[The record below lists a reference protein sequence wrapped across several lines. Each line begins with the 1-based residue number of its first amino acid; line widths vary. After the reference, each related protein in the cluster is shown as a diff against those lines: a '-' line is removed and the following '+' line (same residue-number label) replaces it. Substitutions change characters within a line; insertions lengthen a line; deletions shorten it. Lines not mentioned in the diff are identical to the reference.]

1 VAINLKRVLIL
12 VLVILVLNFNN
23 SWSIPTIYTSN
34 KLVESIVSKIIGNSY
49 RIELLTEFNINNGKN
64 IINLDSTQIDV
75 DGLLIYINDN
85 YDVIESSKSKINKIC
100 LMSLLNPEKL
110 IYSNTMEGRLIKK
123 DSLTN
128 ANTKK
133 DIPNKPKNEII
144 IKDTKQFNSEIFF
157 DSNLLILLNDTLCK
171 ELAFRLDST
180 ELGKFTTN
188 SSIQNKRI
196 NILGKELNQRL
207 KLNSEVSGFKNQ
219 ITINNSLIYLL
230 KKSNLKF
237 KNYEMKIDKN
247 VPDLEGVKQLFR
259 QYLLK
264 NKIDKVI
271 YNKENLDYHLII
283 EQVCIDLKISYSAID
298 YNYKKEQNNRTLN
311 LPSYLLELVGRL

>member
-1 VAINLKRVLIL
+1 MKRVLIL
-12 VLVILVLNFNN
+12 VFVILVLNFNN

-34 KLVESIVSKIIGNSY
+34 KLVESIVSKIVGNSY
-49 RIELLTEFNINNGKN
+49 RIELLTDFNINNGKN
-64 IINLDSTQIDV
+64 IINLDRTQIDE

-85 YDVIESSKSKINKIC
+85 YDVIENSKSKINKIC
-100 LMSLLNPEKL
+100 LMNLLNPEKL
-110 IYSNTMEGRLIKK
+110 IYSNTIEGRLIKK

-157 DSNLLILLNDTLCK
+157 DNNLLMLLNDTLSK

-188 SSIQNKRI
+188 ASIQNKRI

-207 KLNSEVSGFKNQ
+207 KLNSEVSGFKTP

-264 NKIDKVI
+264 NKIDKVM
-271 YNKENLDYHLII
+271 YNKENIDYHLII

-298 YNYKKEQNNRTLN
+298 YNYKKEQNNRMLD

>member
-1 VAINLKRVLIL
+1 M
-12 VLVILVLNFNN
+12 ILVLNFNN

-85 YDVIESSKSKINKIC
+85 YDVIESSKRKINKIC

-264 NKIDKVI
+264 NKIDKLI

>member
-1 VAINLKRVLIL
+1 MKRVLIL

-144 IKDTKQFNSEIFF
+144 MKDTKHFNSEIFF

-207 KLNSEVSGFKNQ
+207 KLNSEVSVFKNQ

-271 YNKENLDYHLII
+271 YNKENIDYHLII

-298 YNYKKEQNNRTLN
+298 YNYKKEQNNRMLD